1 MYTGSFWGLLNPF
14 ALLCGLVSLSMIVVH
29 GACWLILKTED
40 ILQYRA
46 AFIASVAATVT
57 ALLFITGGLW
67 VYVGIDGYVAS
78 IGLAPG
84 GPATPLAK
92 TVDVYSGGWFTNFLN
107 YPALFALPLVGI
119 VAEFSVIAFARRH
132 CGLASVCASGLGI
145 ISIVLTPLVAMFPFV
160 LPSSSHPSSSLTIWD
175 CCSSQLTLEI
185 MLVAV
190 IVFLPFV
197 LSYTA
202 WAYHVMSGKVTDE
215 YIAQN
220 DKHLY

>member
-1 MYTGSFWGLLNPF
+1 MRFSLRDDF
-14 ALLCGLVSLSMIVVH
+14 A
-29 GACWLILKTED
+29 
-40 ILQYRA
+40 
-46 AFIASVAATVT
+46 
-57 ALLFITGGLW
+57 
-67 VYVGIDGYVAS
+67 
-78 IGLAPG
+78 
-84 GPATPLAK
+84 
-92 TVDVYSGGWFTNFLN
+92 
-107 YPALFALPLVGI
+107 ALFALPLVGI